1 MGRYVGPSCKLCRRE
16 RTKLFLK
23 GARCETAKCAIEQ
36 RNFPPGV
43 HGQRRSKEKPYGV
56 QLRERQ
62 KARRI
67 YGVGEKQF
75 RNYFRRAARSPGLT
89 GDNLL
94 SLLERRLDNVV
105 FRLGFATSRNQ
116 ARQLV
121 NHCHFKVNG
130 KRVDIPS
137 YLVRAGDTV
146 AVKENSRS
154 LNVIKDAVEAGAARN
169 ASEWLAL
176 DTGKMEGKIVRLP
189 NRQDITIPVQEELIV
204 ALYSR

>member
-1 MGRYVGPSCKLCRRE
+1 MGRYVGPSCRLCRRE

-43 HGQRRSKEKPYGV
+43 HGQRRSKEKPYGT

-62 KARRI
+62 KARRV

-75 RNYFRRAARSPGLT
+75 RNYFHRAEHSPGLT

-94 SLLERRLDNVV
+94 CLLERRLDSVV

-116 ARQLV
+116 GRQLV
-121 NHCHFKVNG
+121 THRHFKVNG
-130 KRVDIPS
+130 RYVSFPS
-137 YLVRAGDTV
+137 YLVRAGDTIS
-146 AVKENSRS
+146 VKEKSRS
-154 LNVIKDAVEAGAARN
+154 LNVIKDAMEAGAGREL
-169 ASEWLAL
+169 SEWLAL
-176 DTGKMEGKIVRLP
+176 DAEKMEGKVVRLP
-189 NRQDITIPVQEELIV
+189 NRQDIGIPVQEELIV

>member
-1 MGRYVGPSCKLCRRE
+1 VGRYVGPSCKLCRRE

-43 HGQRRSKEKPYGV
+43 HGQRRSKEKPYGK

-75 RNYFRRAARSPGLT
+75 KNYFHRAERKPGLT

-94 SLLERRLDNVV
+94 CLLECRLDNVV

-116 ARQLV
+116 GRQLV
-121 NHCHFKVNG
+121 THRHFKVNG
-130 KRVDIPS
+130 RYVSFPS
-137 YLVRAGDTV
+137 YLVRPGDTV
-146 AVKENSRS
+146 SVKEKSRS
-154 LNVIKDAVEAGAARN
+154 LKVIRDAMEAGAGRELP
-169 ASEWLAL
+169 EWLAR
-176 DTGKMEGKIVRLP
+176 DVEKMEGKIVKLP
-189 NRQDITIPVQEELIV
+189 NRQDIAIPVQEELIV

>member
-1 MGRYVGPSCKLCRRE
+1 MGRYVGPSCRLCRRE

-43 HGQRRSKEKPYGV
+43 HGQRRSKEKPYGA

-62 KARRI
+62 KARRV

-75 RNYFRRAARSPGLT
+75 RNYFHRASHSPGLT

-94 SLLERRLDNVV
+94 CLLERRLDSVV
-105 FRLGFATSRNQ
+105 FRLGLATSRNQ
-116 ARQLV
+116 GRQLV
-121 NHCHFKVNG
+121 THRHFKVNG
-130 KRVDIPS
+130 RYVSFPS
-137 YLVRAGDTV
+137 YLVRAGDTIC
-146 AVKENSRS
+146 VKEKSRS
-154 LNVIKDAVEAGAARN
+154 LSVIKDAMEAGAGREL
-169 ASEWLAL
+169 SEWLAL
-176 DTGKMEGKIVRLP
+176 DADKMEGKVVRLP
-189 NRQDITIPVQEELIV
+189 TRQDIGIPVQEELIV